1 MLNALAPKF
10 WTKNWYNKKGAFNMK
25 RTLKEKLRCVHL
37 HLDEEMTIKEI
48 EQIYGL
54 NRSALKYYCS
64 CIE

>member
-1 MLNALAPKF
+1 
-10 WTKNWYNKKGAFNMK
+10 MK